1 MVDAF
6 GRAAV
11 RFALL
16 YLRRRFR
23 REIRIAVGIA
33 AITLGAGV
41 YLAARNVREGLAAV
55 NNPQVSLRIIDNL

>member
-33 AITLGAGV
+33 AITLAAGA
-41 YLAARNVREGLAAV
+41 YLAARNVREG
-55 NNPQVSLRIIDNL
+55 